1 MFRVAFYYHIPWLL
15 FFCIIVADAVVTTVM
30 DTKHALG
37 LTTDDG
43 ADILIHV
50 GLDTVKLNGAPFTLH
65 VNEGDHVV
73 KGQLLLTA
81 DLAAIQAAGCQIYT
95 PVLVTNTDDFVSV
108 KIAKTGAVAANQLEG
123 A

>member
-1 MFRVAFYYHIPWLL
+1 MLSITVFLGYY

-50 GLDTVKLNGAPFTLH
+50 GLDIVKLNGAPFTLR
-65 VNEGDHVV
+65 
-73 KGQLLLTA
+73 
-81 DLAAIQAAGCQIYT
+81 
-95 PVLVTNTDDFVSV
+95 FW
-108 KIAKTGAVAANQLEG
+108 
-123 A
+123 

>member
-1 MFRVAFYYHIPWLL
+1 
-15 FFCIIVADAVVTTVM
+15 M

-81 DLAAIQAAGCQIYT
+81 DLAAIQAAGCQIHT

-108 KIAKTGAVAANQLEG
+108 KIAKTGAVTTGETVLTIV
-123 A
+123 